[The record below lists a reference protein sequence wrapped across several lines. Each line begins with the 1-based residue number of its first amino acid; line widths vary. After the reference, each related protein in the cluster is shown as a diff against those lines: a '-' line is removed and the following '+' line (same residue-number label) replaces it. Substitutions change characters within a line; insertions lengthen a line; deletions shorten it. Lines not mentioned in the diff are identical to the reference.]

1 MELVIANKLELSG
14 VRLELAAWS
23 LGELLQEF
31 YKDERIQQ
39 AFEEWKI
46 KKGGIANGN
55 KENDGGANDRRN

>member
-1 MELVIANKLELSG
+1 MELIIVNKLKLSG
-14 VRLELAAWS
+14 VHLELAAWS

-31 YKDERIQQ
+31 YKDDNVQQ

-55 KENDGGANDRRN
+55 KENDGGTND

>member
-1 MELVIANKLELSG
+1 MKVVIGNQLELSG

-46 KKGGIANGN
+46 KKGEIANETKITSPKEGN
-55 KENDGGANDRRN
+55 